1 MKKMLLYGLLMHGLN
16 TGFAQLPGAF
26 IQLPTEELQSEL
38 FLPLAGG
45 FTTILP
51 TGSNPQTNTHET
63 ARSHFFALHHAGFG
77 TFEVP
82 DPQTLTSAAR
92 TSKTNASIIPI
103 AVLDVFYENFHP
115 EAFEAGWIVKTDSL
129 LYDMT
134 GPEQSPFVTQEAFS
148 FYIDWNYYYPGTY
161 TLQLNAN
168 DLISNHGSNYDNISM
183 DWDDGLGYR
192 TVTLGEAITVSYTDA
207 SADREIKL
215 RVERDGVIK
224 ESALLLKS
232 TGCANGFELPTLPP
246 WGSTSAAQP
255 WRIETTFNGEAVFGN
270 AFTLTSADNNFD
282 KPFIFVEG
290 IDFGS
295 DVSLY
300 RNGEFGWFE
309 FTCGASE
316 NYPFLGLMPSML
328 QQLLDAG
335 FDLVLLDFGDGA
347 DHIEKNSE
355 LLIHLINLVNAYKTG
370 TEEIIVA
377 GASMGGQISRI
388 ALKKME
394 DAGTPHCTRT
404 WISLD
409 SPHEGANIPYGLQ
422 TTLSFLANF
431 ESNAATFVYSYLKRP
446 AARELLLL
454 QLESSGSLRQ
464 QYQGYLD
471 ELGYPEESRNIGIAN
486 GNINGNLLP
495 FGSGTPLLDY
505 GCEFASS
512 EILKLLII
520 AAAGDPYNS
529 SSNSTYNVISQTSYS
544 QAELCSDFIDCIF
557 GPIASISTWNGTSHI
572 HHEAPQLDNAPGGTR
587 GSIDQFVQS
596 MNQSLSNAGNLF
608 DMVCNTEIT
617 SGQYIPSHSFIPTT
631 SALGIK
637 STYYHMNVSEALAS
651 YPTMTPFDRVQGA
664 LQGNSVHSEI
674 TPEIIELITEEVIH
688 GGNVLGPELTS
699 TSSNGGVFNMARAQ
713 NSLLYDV
720 NIDSGG
726 ELHINRWLPLHYGE
740 DPLDYPEPGSH
751 LQTRTTTCGAVIDVT
766 TDGLIH
772 IGEGN
777 YGMTALV
784 ELRASSTLRLGNGAR
799 LIIDEGSVF
808 HARKGSMIQ
817 LEGGEIEIRNGGQ
830 LILDADAHMTSSG
843 SSVIRLVGTDA
854 RFHLHGSIALSD
866 DAVCR
871 FVSEGDAG
879 GRLRV
884 HTTHTAITGS
894 PSAFLIVEG
903 HDEGNVM
910 LDIMPN
916 CVLRSAHG
924 SVAMRF
930 RKGRVNFSPDAGITS
945 GGVFSAGDTYFSGT
959 PDCSGI
965 KLHRGS
971 LLRGC
976 VLEYIPMQA
985 ELDLNVLRIEKSV
998 LRDGFVNVYGGG
1010 YRFTDVVA
1018 ERCGVHSEDL
1028 ELNIQIRDS
1037 KFDGGGVT
1045 DLVAISD
1052 DSSVSLFCTNT
1063 LVEGYQTGIAKYTG
1077 ELRMK
1082 CSTVEQCN
1090 YAVYAGLYSI
1100 VNLSS
1105 WYGGGYNRFFDNTVH
1120 IRVVGAQALWLNAGF
1135 NAFSAAH
1142 LYVFS
1147 GTLLGSCDENCEREL
1162 NFTGNVWQNNNG
1174 GPVPDQVKLMMLDP
1188 MCTTANTSLPNSG
1201 CIVTVIDK
1209 APVLEIECPAAIVRP
1224 IQNSGLAKS
1233 TSGFDSYLN
1242 LFTEGLASSPLYA
1255 SAPNPELSAS
1265 RFWTLI
1271 ELEANA
1277 DSVELIELQ
1286 HAAAFHLQNLVEEQ
1300 WLAADGA
1307 VAVFDAYTQHL
1318 SEALNLL
1325 ATGIF
1330 ANDHR
1335 VERTAFEL
1343 MKSQLLYALDRD
1355 DDAAAVLLEAA
1366 QCGFDELG
1374 QQSAEA
1380 AHARID
1386 RRRARTHHTA
1396 TYYDLDSAFVFTPL
1410 PIGYMALDPINST
1423 SFGAHL
1429 GSDGTVSYPV
1439 CVAVSYNQT
1448 EQTDGLIAL
1457 GSSFQ
1462 IMPNPAT
1469 EPLVL
1474 QWYGEEE
1481 QRAVCRVMNSLG
1493 QILHEETRE
1502 FAPHSR
1508 VTLQYVGLAPGIYF
1522 VTLSGG
1528 WGSATQR
1535 VLVN

>member
-1 MKKMLLYGLLMHGLN
+1 MKKLLFYGLLMHGLT
-16 TGFAQLPGAF
+16 TGYGQLPGAF
-26 IQLPTEELQSEL
+26 SQLPTEELTSEL

-51 TGSNPQTNTHET
+51 TGSNLQTHSKTEVQ
-63 ARSHFFALHHAGFG
+63 SHFFALNHAGFG
-77 TFEVP
+77 AFEVP
-82 DPQTLTSAAR
+82 DPEALTLAAR
-92 TSKTNASIIPI
+92 TSKANASIIPI
-103 AVLDVFYENFHP
+103 TILDVHYEDFHP
-115 EAFEAGWIVKTDSL
+115 EAFEAGWIVKTNDVL
-129 LYDMT
+129 HDMT
-134 GPEQSPFVTQEAFS
+134 GPEQSPYITQEAFS
-148 FYIDWNYYYPGTY
+148 FYIDWNYYYPGTF
-161 TLQLNAN
+161 TLQLNAS
-168 DLISNHGSNYDNISM
+168 DLISNHGSNYDHISM

-192 TVTLGEAITVSYTDA
+192 TVALGEAITVSYTDA
-207 SADREIKL
+207 AGDREIKL
-215 RVERDGVIK
+215 RVERNGAIK
-224 ESALLLKS
+224 ESALLLK
-232 TGCANGFELPTLPP
+232 TIGCANSFDLPTLPP
-246 WGSTSAAQP
+246 WGSNSATQP
-255 WRIETTFNGEAVFGN
+255 WRIETWFDDEAVFGN

-309 FTCGASE
+309 FTCGATE
-316 NYPFLGLMPSML
+316 NYPFLGLMPGML

-355 LLIHLINLVNAYKTG
+355 LLIHLINLVNAHKTG
-370 TEEIIVA
+370 AEEITVA

-431 ESNAATFVYSYLKRP
+431 ESNAATFVNSYLKRP

-454 QLESSGSLRQ
+454 QLESSGTLRQ
-464 QYQGYLD
+464 QHQGFLD

-495 FGSGTPLLDY
+495 FGSGTHLLDY
-505 GCEFASS
+505 SCEFGSS

-529 SSNSTYNVISQTSYS
+529 SSNDAFNVISQTTYS
-544 QAELCSDFIDCIF
+544 QAELCQGFLDCIS
-557 GPIASISTWNGTSHI
+557 GPITNISTWNGTSYIDHN
-572 HHEAPQLDNAPGGTR
+572 APQLDNAPGGTR
-587 GSIDQFVQS
+587 SSIEQFVLE
-596 MNQSLSNAGNLF
+596 MNKSLSKVGSVFNA
-608 DMVCNTEIT
+608 VCSTEIS

-637 STYYHMNVSEALAS
+637 STYYHMNVAEALAN
-651 YPTMTPFDRVQGA
+651 YPTMTPFDRVHGA
-664 LQGNSVHSEI
+664 LQGNTVHSEI
-674 TPEIIELITEEVIH
+674 TSEIIELIAEEVIH

-699 TSSNGGVFNMARAQ
+699 TSSNGGIFNMARTQ

-726 ELHINRWLPLHYGE
+726 ELHINRWLPVHYGD

-751 LQTRTTTCGAVIDVT
+751 LQTRTTMCGAVIDVSSN
-766 TDGLIH
+766 GLIH
-772 IGEGN
+772 MGEGA
-777 YGMTALV
+777 YGMTAQL
-784 ELRASSTLRLGNGAR
+784 ELRASTTLRLGNGAR
-799 LIIDEGSVF
+799 LIIDEGSVL
-808 HARKGSMIQ
+808 HARKGSIIQ

-830 LILDADAHMTSSG
+830 LILDADAYITASG

-854 RFHLHGSIALSD
+854 RFHLHGSIALSE

-871 FVSEGDAG
+871 FVSEGEAG

-884 HTTHTAITGS
+884 HTTHTAISGS
-894 PSAFLIVEG
+894 PTAIFIVEG
-903 HDEGNVM
+903 HNPGNVM

-916 CVLRSAHG
+916 CVLRSTHG

-930 RKGRVNFSPDAGITS
+930 RRGRVNLSPDAGITS
-945 GGVFSAGDTYFSGT
+945 GGTFTAGDTYFSGT

-965 KLHRGS
+965 KLHQGS

-976 VLEYIPMQA
+976 VLEYVPMQA
-985 ELDLNVLRIEKSV
+985 DLDLNVLRIEKCV
-998 LRDGFVNVYGGG
+998 LRDGSVNVYGGG

-1018 ERCGVHSEDL
+1018 ERCGVYSEDL

-1063 LVEGYQTGIAKYTG
+1063 LVQDYQTGIAKYTG

-1082 CSTVEQCN
+1082 CSTVEHCHH
-1090 YAVYAGLYSI
+1090 AVYAGLYSV

-1135 NAFSAAH
+1135 NAFSAAD

-1162 NFTGNVWQNNNG
+1162 NFIGNVWQNNNA
-1174 GPVPDQVKLMMLDP
+1174 GPMPDQVKLMMLDP
-1188 MCTTANTSLPNSG
+1188 MCTSANTSLPNSG

-1209 APVLEIECPAAIVRP
+1209 APVLEIDCPAAIVRP

-1242 LFTEGLASSPLYA
+1242 LFTEGLMSSPLYT
-1255 SAPNPELSAS
+1255 SAPNPEVSAS
-1265 RFWTLI
+1265 RFWSLI
-1271 ELEANA
+1271 ELEATA
-1277 DSVELIELQ
+1277 DSVELIEIQ
-1286 HAAAFHLQNLVEEQ
+1286 RAAVFHLQNLVEEQ

-1325 ATGIF
+1325 ATGTF
-1330 ANDHR
+1330 ASDDR

-1343 MKSQLLYALDRD
+1343 MKSQLLYALNRD
-1355 DDAAAVLLEAA
+1355 DDATSVLLEAA

-1396 TYYDLDSAFVFTPL
+1396 SYYDLDSAFVFTAAPV
-1410 PIGYMALDPINST
+1410 GYMALDQINST

-1439 CVAVSYNQT
+1439 CMAVSYNQT
-1448 EQTDGLIAL
+1448 EQTDERVAL

-1474 QWYGEEE
+1474 QWYGGEE

-1493 QILHEETRE
+1493 QILHEETRV
-1502 FAPHSR
+1502 FAPHKR
-1508 VTLQYVGLAPGIYF
+1508 VALQHVGLSPGIYF
-1522 VTLSGG
+1522 ITLSGG

>member
-1 MKKMLLYGLLMHGLN
+1 MKKLLFYGLLMHGL
-16 TGFAQLPGAF
+16 TAGYAQLPGAF
-26 IQLPTEELQSEL
+26 SQLPTEELTSEL

-51 TGSNPQTNTHET
+51 IGSTPQTNSYEA

-82 DPQTLTSAAR
+82 DPEALSAAAR
-92 TSKTNASIIPI
+92 TSKANASIIPI
-103 AVLDVFYENFHP
+103 TILDVHYENFHP
-115 EAFEAGWIVKTDSL
+115 EAFGAGWIVKTNDVL
-129 LYDMT
+129 QDMT
-134 GPEQSPFVTQEAFS
+134 GPEQSPYVTQEAFS
-148 FYIDWNYYYPGTY
+148 FYIDWKHYYPGTY
-161 TLQLNAN
+161 TLRLRAD
-168 DLISNHGSNYDNISM
+168 DLISNHVTNYDHISM

-192 TVTLGEAITVSYTDA
+192 TVALDETITVTYTEA

-215 RVERDGVIK
+215 RVERDGAIK
-224 ESALLLKS
+224 ESALLLKT
-232 TGCANGFELPTLPP
+232 TGCTNGFELPTLPP
-246 WGSTSAAQP
+246 WESSSTAQP
-255 WRIETTFNGEAVFGN
+255 WRIETSFNGEAVFGN
-270 AFTLTSADNNFD
+270 AFTLTSSDNNFD

-309 FTCGASE
+309 FTCGATE
-316 NYPFLGLMPSML
+316 KYPFLGLMPTML

-355 LLIHLINLVNAYKTG
+355 LLIHLINLVNAHKTG
-370 TEEIIVA
+370 TEEIVVA
-377 GASMGGQISRI
+377 GASMGGQISRV

-409 SPHEGANIPYGLQ
+409 APHEGANIPYGLQ

-431 ESNAATFVYSYLKRP
+431 ESRAATFVNSYFMRP
-446 AARELLLL
+446 ATRELLLL

-464 QYQGYLD
+464 EYQGFLD

-495 FGSGTPLLDY
+495 FGSGTHLLDY
-505 GCEFASS
+505 SCEFGSS
-512 EILKLLII
+512 ELLKLLII

-529 SSNSTYNVISQTSYS
+529 SSNGTNNVISQTTYS
-544 QAELCSDFIDCIF
+544 QAEHCSGFLDCIS
-557 GPIASISTWNGTSHI
+557 GPFTQISTWNGTSYIDHS
-572 HHEAPQLDNAPGGTR
+572 APQLDNAPGGTR
-587 GSIDQFVQS
+587 SSFDQFVVE
-596 MNQSLSNAGNLF
+596 MNESLSEIGSVF
-608 DMVCNTEIT
+608 DAVCNSEIS
-617 SGQYIPSHSFIPTT
+617 SGQYISSHSFIPTT

-651 YPTMTPFDRVQGA
+651 YPTMTPFDRVHGA
-664 LQGNSVHSEI
+664 LQGNTIHSEI
-674 TPEIIELITEEVIH
+674 TPEIIELIAEEVIH

-699 TSSNGGVFNMARAQ
+699 TSSNGGVFNMARAH
-713 NSLLYDV
+713 NSLLYDL

-726 ELHINRWLPLHYGE
+726 ELHINRWLPLHFGA
-740 DPLDYPEPGSH
+740 DPLDYPTPGSH
-751 LQTRTTTCGAVIDVT
+751 LQARTTMCGAVIDVSS
-766 TDGLIH
+766 DGLIH
-772 IGEGN
+772 MGEGT
-777 YGMTALV
+777 YGMTAHL
-784 ELRASSTLRLGNGAR
+784 ELRAASTLRLGNGAR
-799 LIIDEGSVF
+799 LIIDEGSVL
-808 HARKGSMIQ
+808 HARKGSIIQ

-830 LILDADAHMTSSG
+830 LILDADAHITASG

-871 FVSEGDAG
+871 FVSEGEAG

-884 HTTHTAITGS
+884 HTTHTAISGS
-894 PSAFLIVEG
+894 PTAIFIIEG
-903 HDEGNVM
+903 HNPGNVM

-930 RKGRVNFSPDAGITS
+930 RKGRVNLSPDAGITS
-945 GGVFSAGDTYFSGT
+945 GGAFNAIDTYFSGT
-959 PDCSGI
+959 PDSRGL
-965 KLHRGS
+965 KLHKGPLVRS
-971 LLRGC
+971 C
-976 VLEYIPMQA
+976 VLEHVPIEA
-985 ELDLNVLRIEKSV
+985 ELDLSMLRVEKTV
-998 LRDGFVNVYGGG
+998 LRDSPVLVNGGG
-1010 YRFTDVVA
+1010 YRFTNVVA

-1037 KFDGGGVT
+1037 KFDGGGVA

-1052 DSSVSLFCTNT
+1052 DSSVSLFCSNT
-1063 LVEGYQTGIAKYTG
+1063 LVEDYQTGIAKYTG

-1082 CSTVEQCN
+1082 CSTVEHCHD
-1090 YAVYAGLYSI
+1090 AVYAGLFSV

-1105 WYGGGYNRFFDNTVH
+1105 WYGGGYNRFFDNTMH

-1135 NAFSAAH
+1135 NAFSAAD

-1147 GTLLGSCDENCEREL
+1147 GTLLGSCDEDCEREL
-1162 NFTGNVWQNNNG
+1162 NFIGNVWQNNNA
-1174 GPVPDQVKLMMLDP
+1174 GPMPDQVKLMMLDP
-1188 MCTTANTSLPNSG
+1188 MCTSANTSLPNSG

-1242 LFTEGLASSPLYA
+1242 LFTEGLMSSPLYT

-1265 RFWTLI
+1265 RFWSLI
-1271 ELEANA
+1271 ELETNA
-1277 DSVELIELQ
+1277 DSVELIEIQ
-1286 HAAAFHLQNLVEEQ
+1286 RAAVFHLQNLVEEQ

-1307 VAVFDAYTQHL
+1307 VVVFDAYTQHL

-1325 ATGIF
+1325 ATGMF
-1330 ANDHR
+1330 ASVDR

-1355 DDAAAVLLEAA
+1355 DDATAVILEAA
-1366 QCGFDELG
+1366 QCGFDDLG
-1374 QQSAEA
+1374 QQGAES
-1380 AHARID
+1380 AHARVD
-1386 RRRARTHHTA
+1386 RRRARAHHTA
-1396 TYYDLDSAFVFTPL
+1396 TYYDLDSAFVFTAT
-1410 PIGYMALDPINST
+1410 PIGYMALDQINSA

-1439 CVAVSYNQT
+1439 CMAVSYNQT
-1448 EQTDGLIAL
+1448 EQTDGLVGL

-1474 QWYGEEE
+1474 RWNGEEE

-1493 QILHEETRE
+1493 QILHEETRV
-1502 FAPHSR
+1502 FAPQTS
-1508 VTLQYVGLAPGIYF
+1508 TALQHVGLAPGIYF
-1522 VTLSGG
+1522 ITLSGG

>member
-1 MKKMLLYGLLMHGLN
+1 MKKLLLYGLLMHAL
-16 TGFAQLPGAF
+16 TPGFAQLPDVF
-26 IQLPTEELQSEL
+26 SQLPTEELTSEL

-51 TGSNPQTNTHET
+51 TGSNLETHSQTEVQ
-63 ARSHFFALHHAGFG
+63 SHFFALHNAGFG
-77 TFEVP
+77 AFEVP
-82 DPQTLTSAAR
+82 DPAALTSAAR
-92 TSKTNASIIPI
+92 TSKVNTSVIPI
-103 AVLDVFYENFHP
+103 TVLDVYYEDFHP
-115 EAFEAGWIVKTDSL
+115 EAFEAGWIVKTDGL
-129 LYDMT
+129 LYDMS
-134 GPEQSPFVTQEAFS
+134 GPDQSPFVTLEAFS
-148 FYIDWNYYYPGTY
+148 FHIDWNYYYPGTY
-161 TLQLNAN
+161 TLQLNAS
-168 DLISNHGSNYDNISM
+168 DLISNHGSNYDHISM

-192 TVTLGEAITVSYTDA
+192 TVALGEVITVSYTDA

-215 RVERDGVIK
+215 RVERGGAIK
-224 ESALLLKS
+224 ESALLLKT
-232 TGCANGFELPTLPP
+232 TGCTNGFDLPNLPP
-246 WGSTSAAQP
+246 WEISSSAQP
-255 WRIETTFNGEAVFGN
+255 WRIETTFEGEAVFGN

-309 FTCGASE
+309 FTCGATE
-316 NYPFLGLMPSML
+316 KYPFLVLMPDML
-328 QQLLDAG
+328 EQLLDAG

-355 LLIHLINLVNAYKTG
+355 LLIHLINLVNAHKTG
-370 TEEIIVA
+370 AEEIVVA

-431 ESNAATFVYSYLKRP
+431 ESKAANFMNSYFKRP
-446 AARELLLL
+446 ATRELLLL
-454 QLESSGSLRQ
+454 QLASSGSLRQ
-464 QYQGYLD
+464 QYQGFLD
-471 ELGYPEESRNIGIAN
+471 ELGYPEESRNIGIAS

-495 FGSGTPLLDY
+495 FGSGTHLLDY
-505 GCEFASS
+505 SCEFGSN
-512 EILKLLII
+512 EILKLLVI
-520 AAAGDPYNS
+520 ATAGDPYNS
-529 SSNSTYNVISQTSYS
+529 SSNGTSNVISQNTYS
-544 QAELCSDFIDCIF
+544 QVHHCQNFNDCVS
-557 GPIASISTWNGTSHI
+557 GPLAQISTWNSTSYIDHD
-572 HHEAPQLDNAPGGTR
+572 APQLDNAPGGTR
-587 GSIDQFVQS
+587 SSFDQFVVE
-596 MNQSLSNAGNLF
+596 MNESLSEIGSVF
-608 DMVCNTEIT
+608 DAICNSEIT
-617 SGQYIPSHSFIPTT
+617 SGQYISSHSFIPTT

-637 STYYHMNVSEALAS
+637 STYYHMNVAEALAN
-651 YPTMTPFDRVQGA
+651 YPTMTPFDRVHGA
-664 LQGNSVHSEI
+664 LQGNTVHSEI
-674 TPEIIELITEEVIH
+674 TPEIIELIAEEVIH

-713 NSLLYDV
+713 NSLLYDI

-726 ELHINRWLPLHYGE
+726 ELHINRWLPVHYGD
-740 DPLDYPEPGSH
+740 DPLDYPAPGSH
-751 LQTRTTTCGAVIDVT
+751 LQTRTTMCGAVIDVSS
-766 TDGLIH
+766 DGLIH
-772 IGEGN
+772 LGEGT
-777 YGMTALV
+777 YGMTAQL

-799 LIIDEGSVF
+799 LIIDEGSVL
-808 HARKGSMIQ
+808 HARKGSIIQ

-830 LILDADAHMTSSG
+830 LILDAEAHITASG
-843 SSVIRLVGTDA
+843 SSAIRLVGTDA

-866 DAVCR
+866 EAVCR
-871 FVSEGDAG
+871 FVSEGEAG

-884 HTTHTAITGS
+884 HTTHTAISGS
-894 PSAFLIVEG
+894 PTARFIVEG
-903 HDEGNVM
+903 HNPGNVM

-924 SVAMRF
+924 SVALRF
-930 RKGRVNFSPDAGITS
+930 RKGRVNLSPDAGITS
-945 GGVFSAGDTYFSGT
+945 GGTFSAGETYFSGT

-965 KLHRGS
+965 KLHQGS

-976 VLEYIPMQA
+976 VLEYVPILA
-985 ELDLNVLRIEKSV
+985 ELDLNVLRIEQSV
-998 LRDGFVNVYGGG
+998 LRDGSVNVYGGG

-1037 KFDGGGVT
+1037 KFNGGGVA
-1045 DLVAISD
+1045 DLIAIND

-1063 LVEGYQTGIAKYTG
+1063 LVEDYQTGIAKYTG

-1082 CSTVEQCN
+1082 CSTVEHCHH
-1090 YAVYAGLYSI
+1090 AVYAGLYSV

-1135 NAFSAAH
+1135 NAFSAAD

-1162 NFTGNVWQNNNG
+1162 NFIGNVWQNNNA
-1174 GPVPDQVKLMMLDP
+1174 GPMPDQVKLIMLDP
-1188 MCTTANTSLPNSG
+1188 MCTSANTSLPNSG

-1209 APVLEIECPAAIVRP
+1209 APVLEIECPEAIVRP
-1224 IQNSGLAKS
+1224 MQNSGLAKS

-1242 LFTEGLASSPLYA
+1242 LFTEGLASSPLYT
-1255 SAPNPELSAS
+1255 SAPNPEISAS

-1277 DSVELIELQ
+1277 DSVELIEIQ
-1286 HAAAFHLQNLVEEQ
+1286 RAAVFHLQNLIEEQ
-1300 WLAADGA
+1300 WLATDGS
-1307 VAVFDAYTQHL
+1307 VAVFDAYTQYL

-1325 ATGIF
+1325 ATGTF
-1330 ANDHR
+1330 ASDDR

-1355 DDAAAVLLEAA
+1355 DDATAVLLEAA
-1366 QCGFDELG
+1366 QCGFDDLG

-1396 TYYDLDSAFVFTPL
+1396 TYYDLDSAFVFTATPV
-1410 PIGYMALDPINST
+1410 GYMALDQINST
-1423 SFGAHL
+1423 NFGAHL

-1439 CVAVSYNQT
+1439 CLAVSYNQT
-1448 EQTDGLIAL
+1448 EQTGGSVAL

-1462 IMPNPAT
+1462 VMPNPAT

-1474 QWYGEEE
+1474 QWHGEEE
-1481 QRAVCRVMNSLG
+1481 QHAVCRVMNSLG
-1493 QILHEETRE
+1493 QILHEEIRVLT
-1502 FAPHSR
+1502 PHAR
-1508 VTLQYVGLAPGIYF
+1508 VELQHVGLAPGIYF
-1522 VTLSGG
+1522 ITLSGG

>member
-1 MKKMLLYGLLMHGLN
+1 MKKLLLYGLLTHAL
-16 TGFAQLPGAF
+16 TPGFAQLPDVF
-26 IQLPTEELQSEL
+26 SQLPTEELTSEL

-51 TGSNPQTNTHET
+51 TGSNLETHSQTEVQ
-63 ARSHFFALHHAGFG
+63 SHFFALHNAGFG
-77 TFEVP
+77 AFEVP
-82 DPQTLTSAAR
+82 DPAALTSAAR
-92 TSKTNASIIPI
+92 TSKVNTSVIPI
-103 AVLDVFYENFHP
+103 TVLDVYYEDFHP
-115 EAFEAGWIVKTDSL
+115 EAFEAGWIVKTDGL
-129 LYDMT
+129 LYDMS
-134 GPEQSPFVTQEAFS
+134 GPDQSPFVTLEAFS
-148 FYIDWNYYYPGTY
+148 FHIDWNYYYPGTY
-161 TLQLNAN
+161 TLQLNAS
-168 DLISNHGSNYDNISM
+168 DLVSNHGSNYDHISM

-192 TVTLGEAITVSYTDA
+192 TVALGEVITVSYTDA

-215 RVERDGVIK
+215 RVERGGAIK
-224 ESALLLKS
+224 ESSLLLKT
-232 TGCANGFELPTLPP
+232 TGCTNGFDLPNLPP
-246 WGSTSAAQP
+246 WEISSSAQP
-255 WRIETTFNGEAVFGN
+255 WRIETTFEGEAVFGN

-309 FTCGASE
+309 FTCGATE
-316 NYPFLGLMPSML
+316 KYPFLVLMPDML
-328 QQLLDAG
+328 EQLLDAG

-355 LLIHLINLVNAYKTG
+355 LLIHLINLVNAHKTG
-370 TEEIIVA
+370 AEEIVVA

-431 ESNAATFVYSYLKRP
+431 ESKAANFMNSYFKRP
-446 AARELLLL
+446 ATRELLLL
-454 QLESSGSLRQ
+454 QLASSGSLRQ
-464 QYQGYLD
+464 QYQGFLD
-471 ELGYPEESRNIGIAN
+471 ELGYPEESRNIGIAS

-495 FGSGTPLLDY
+495 FGSGTHLLDY
-505 GCEFASS
+505 SCEFGSN
-512 EILKLLII
+512 EILKLLVI
-520 AAAGDPYNS
+520 ATAGDPYNS
-529 SSNSTYNVISQTSYS
+529 SSNGTSNVISQNTYS
-544 QAELCSDFIDCIF
+544 QVHHCQNFNDCVS
-557 GPIASISTWNGTSHI
+557 GPLAQISTWNSTSYIDHD
-572 HHEAPQLDNAPGGTR
+572 APQLDNAPGGTR
-587 GSIDQFVQS
+587 SSFDQFVVE
-596 MNQSLSNAGNLF
+596 MNESLSEIGSVF
-608 DMVCNTEIT
+608 DAICNSEIT
-617 SGQYIPSHSFIPTT
+617 SGQYISSHSFIPTT

-637 STYYHMNVSEALAS
+637 STYYHMNVAEALAN
-651 YPTMTPFDRVQGA
+651 YPTMTPFDRVHGA
-664 LQGNSVHSEI
+664 LQGNTVHSEI
-674 TPEIIELITEEVIH
+674 TPEIIELIAEEVIH

-713 NSLLYDV
+713 NSLLYDI

-726 ELHINRWLPLHYGE
+726 ELHINRWLPVHYGD
-740 DPLDYPEPGSH
+740 DPLDYPAPGSH
-751 LQTRTTTCGAVIDVT
+751 LQTRTTMCGAVIDVSS
-766 TDGLIH
+766 DGLIH
-772 IGEGN
+772 LGEGT
-777 YGMTALV
+777 YGMTAQL

-799 LIIDEGSVF
+799 LIIDEGSVL
-808 HARKGSMIQ
+808 HARKGSIIQ

-830 LILDADAHMTSSG
+830 LILDAEAHITASG
-843 SSVIRLVGTDA
+843 SSAIRLVGTDA

-866 DAVCR
+866 EAVCR
-871 FVSEGDAG
+871 FVSEGEAG

-884 HTTHTAITGS
+884 HTTHTAISGS
-894 PSAFLIVEG
+894 PSARFIVEG
-903 HDEGNVM
+903 HNPGNVM

-930 RKGRVNFSPDAGITS
+930 RKGRVNLSPDAGITS
-945 GGVFSAGDTYFSGT
+945 GGTFSAGETYFSGT

-965 KLHRGS
+965 KLHQGS

-976 VLEYIPMQA
+976 VLEYVPILA
-985 ELDLNVLRIEKSV
+985 ELDLNVLRIEQSV
-998 LRDGFVNVYGGG
+998 LRDGSVNVYGGG

-1037 KFDGGGVT
+1037 KFNGGGVA
-1045 DLVAISD
+1045 DLIAIND

-1063 LVEGYQTGIAKYTG
+1063 LVEDYQTGIAKYTG

-1082 CSTVEQCN
+1082 CSTVEHCHH
-1090 YAVYAGLYSI
+1090 AVYAGLYSV

-1135 NAFSAAH
+1135 NAFSAAD

-1162 NFTGNVWQNNNG
+1162 NFIGNVWQNNNA
-1174 GPVPDQVKLMMLDP
+1174 GPMPDQVKLIMLDP
-1188 MCTTANTSLPNSG
+1188 MCTSANSSLPNSG

-1209 APVLEIECPAAIVRP
+1209 APVLEIECPEAIVRP
-1224 IQNSGLAKS
+1224 MQNSGLAKS
-1233 TSGFDSYLN
+1233 TSGFASYLN
-1242 LFTEGLASSPLYA
+1242 LFTEGLASSPLYT
-1255 SAPNPELSAS
+1255 SAPNPEISAS

-1277 DSVELIELQ
+1277 DSVELIEIQ
-1286 HAAAFHLQNLVEEQ
+1286 RAAVFHLQNLIEEQ
-1300 WLAADGA
+1300 WLATDGS
-1307 VAVFDAYTQHL
+1307 VAVFDAYTQYL

-1325 ATGIF
+1325 ATGTF
-1330 ANDHR
+1330 ASDDR

-1355 DDAAAVLLEAA
+1355 DDATAVLLEAA
-1366 QCGFDELG
+1366 QCGFDDLG

-1396 TYYDLDSAFVFTPL
+1396 TYYDLDSAFVFTATPV
-1410 PIGYMALDPINST
+1410 GYMALDQINST
-1423 SFGAHL
+1423 NFGAHL

-1439 CVAVSYNQT
+1439 CLAVSYNQT
-1448 EQTDGLIAL
+1448 EQTEGSVAL

-1462 IMPNPAT
+1462 VMPNPAT

-1474 QWYGEEE
+1474 QWHGEEE
-1481 QRAVCRVMNSLG
+1481 QHAVCRVMNSLG
-1493 QILHEETRE
+1493 QILHEEIRVLT
-1502 FAPHSR
+1502 PHAR
-1508 VTLQYVGLAPGIYF
+1508 VELQHVGLAPGIYF
-1522 VTLSGG
+1522 ITLSGG